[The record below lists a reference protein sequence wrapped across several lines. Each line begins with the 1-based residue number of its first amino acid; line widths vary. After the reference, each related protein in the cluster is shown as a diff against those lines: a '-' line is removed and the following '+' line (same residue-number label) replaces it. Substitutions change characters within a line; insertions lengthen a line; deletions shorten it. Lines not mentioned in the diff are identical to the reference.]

1 VVLPVL
7 VALVMGLAWLVS
19 VATAKV
25 QVVDAARE
33 TVRAVARDESRGRAI
48 ELGRRIAPSG
58 SRFSV
63 LDHGRTVRVQV
74 TATVRGPGG
83 LFGFLPEVEVDA
95 DASTAKETW

>member
-1 VVLPVL
+1 MVLPVL

-33 TVRAVARDESRGRAI
+33 TVRAVARDEPRGRAI
-48 ELGRRIAPSG
+48 ELGRRIAPHRSQ
-58 SRFSV
+58 FSV
-63 LDHGRTVRVQV
+63 LDHGRTVQVQV

-83 LFGFLPEVEVDA
+83 LFGFLPAVEVDA
-95 DASTAKETW
+95 DASAAKEAW